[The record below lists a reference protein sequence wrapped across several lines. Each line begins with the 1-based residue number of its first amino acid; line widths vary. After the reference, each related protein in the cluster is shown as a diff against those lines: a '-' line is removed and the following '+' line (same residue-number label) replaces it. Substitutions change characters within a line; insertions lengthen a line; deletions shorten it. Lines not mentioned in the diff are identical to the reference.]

1 MPSGVVHH
9 DVKDT
14 THWLAATTRDEFFG
28 PLGITNIRTFTDPG
42 NPRHVAVSMDVPDLD
57 ALMSAMQT
65 PEAAQAMANDGVDAD
80 SLVFLIEA

>member
-1 MPSGVVHH
+1 MPSVVVHH

-14 THWLAATTRDEFFG
+14 THWLATTTRADFFE
-28 PLGITNIRTFTDPG
+28 PLGITNIRTFTDPQ
-42 NPRHVAVSMDVPDLD
+42 NSKHVAVSMDVPDLD

-65 PEAAQAMANDGVDAD
+65 PEAAKAMETDGVIAD